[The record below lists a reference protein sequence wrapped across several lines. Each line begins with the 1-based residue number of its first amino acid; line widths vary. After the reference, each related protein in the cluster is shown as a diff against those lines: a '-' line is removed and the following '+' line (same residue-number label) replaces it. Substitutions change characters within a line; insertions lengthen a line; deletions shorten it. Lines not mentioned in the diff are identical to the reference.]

1 MIEKNPIRLHILAGP
16 LFCESKAQFFF
27 GRILLTSSMFQ
38 IKFFIEA
45 FFWGDRMMSE
55 VQTLNDSFLDGNFP
69 FFREQFFC

>member
-1 MIEKNPIRLHILAGP
+1 
-16 LFCESKAQFFF
+16 
-27 GRILLTSSMFQ
+27 MFQ

-69 FFREQFFC
+69 FSGSSFSVDNFFGRVWVKLQ